1 MKIDY
6 LTTLALE
13 PAEMFQSNIFIAHGA
28 CVPPGIAEPC
38 RTHVNRTH
46 VNRTLFAPDTVLSA
60 LHLVTD
66 LIFTILWGMFY
77 YSCFIDDKAGA
88 LDVSS
93 FLCSLQMAW
102 Q

>member
-38 RTHVNRTH
+38 RTHVNRT
-46 VNRTLFAPDTVLSA
+46 LFAPDTVLSA

-66 LIFTILWGMFY
+66 LIFTIL
-77 YSCFIDDKAGA
+77 
-88 LDVSS
+88 
-93 FLCSLQMAW
+93 
-102 Q
+102 

>member
-13 PAEMFQSNIFIAHGA
+13 PAEMFNIFITHRA

-66 LIFTILWGMFY
+66 LIFTIL
-77 YSCFIDDKAGA
+77 
-88 LDVSS
+88 
-93 FLCSLQMAW
+93 
-102 Q
+102 